1 MFLIRVAKIIKKAY
15 LQIEP
20 ELILREFRKSHK
32 QSDYISFLYPNIE
45 EGSNSHKACEPAA
58 SGASVASTS
67 ADDISAVH
75 DWIDDMDW
83 DKYPIIGPSSK
94 AEAIESIDKFEENL
108 KYIGLLQRSL
118 IDSFLRNFH
127 D

>member
-1 MFLIRVAKIIKKAY
+1 MEENR
-15 LQIEP
+15 
-20 ELILREFRKSHK
+20 
-32 QSDYISFLYPNIE
+32 YPNIE
-45 EGSNSHKACEPAA
+45 DESNSHIACEPAA

-108 KYIGLLQRSL
+108 KNGQVHWTSSEEFDRQLFEELPSNEQALQVRLL
-118 IDSFLRNFH
+118 LR
-127 D
+127 